1 LTGHSGARQYD
12 ATVLAPGGAPMPVN
26 SLLKNLFF
34 KPEDIQAI
42 TQAYERARLELG
54 LMDPSDPLCKTVAK
68 KIIDIAEAG
77 ERDPEKLCREA
88 LEELGRPAGDGSQ
101 FA

>member
-1 LTGHSGARQYD
+1 MMQRFWLPAALR
-12 ATVLAPGGAPMPVN
+12 MPVN

-42 TQAYERARLELG
+42 TQAYECARLELG
-54 LMDPSDPLCKTVAK
+54 LMDRSDPLCKTVAK

-88 LEELGRPAGDGSQ
+88 LEELARPPCEGSQ
-101 FA
+101 LA